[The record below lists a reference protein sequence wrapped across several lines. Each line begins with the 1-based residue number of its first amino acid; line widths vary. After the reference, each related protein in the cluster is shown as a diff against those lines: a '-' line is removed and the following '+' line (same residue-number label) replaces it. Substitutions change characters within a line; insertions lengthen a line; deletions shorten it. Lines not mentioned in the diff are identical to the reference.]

1 MLNRKSGFTNSTKK
15 DTCTHVKRRFTGVAQ
30 NSYQNSPIV
39 LVDVRKMSIFRA
51 YDIRGIYGKDLT
63 DEVMK
68 KIGMAVGTYS
78 PGDFTVGRDFREH
91 SDQLEKAF
99 ISGLI
104 TTGSNAHL
112 IGTCPASLC
121 VFANWR
127 LKNNVA
133 AYITASHLPAEWNGV
148 KFFHQD
154 GVGFFENENKKLEE
168 IHTSGPFKEGK
179 GSIKKVEGMEEKY
192 TDFILERIKPK
203 RLKAVVDFGNGAAC
217 LTVPKILKNFD
228 FEAKYLYDWPDPTF
242 PNRDPEPKPES
253 LTVLCRKVVED
264 EADLGIAFDADGD
277 RALFVDEKGKV
288 MMAEQSAVFFMRD
301 IMKTQRGPIVAN
313 IECSSLIDDEAKKY
327 GQPVFRIPVGHTFLV
342 QQTKK
347 HNAVL
352 GVEKSGHICV
362 PKFYWFDD
370 AIINSI
376 YMIEIVS
383 KLGRKVS
390 EIQEEMPIE
399 YFERIEIDSTDETK
413 FEIVEKIKEE
423 AMKNYE
429 KITTIDGVRIDFPDS
444 WALIRASNTSPKLR
458 LTVEAKNEERL
469 RELKKEMITLITGAR
484 AKCEQ

>member
-1 MLNRKSGFTNSTKK
+1 
-15 DTCTHVKRRFTGVAQ
+15 
-30 NSYQNSPIV
+30 
-39 LVDVRKMSIFRA
+39 MSIFRA

-63 DEVMK
+63 DEIMK
-68 KIGMAVGTYS
+68 KIGMAVGTHN
-78 PGDFTVGRDFREH
+78 PGNFTVGRDFREH

-127 LKNNVA
+127 LKNDVA
-133 AYITASHLPAEWNGV
+133 SYITASHLPAEWNGV

-168 IHTSGPFKEGK
+168 IHASGPFRRGK
-179 GSIKKVEGMEEKY
+179 GSIRKVEGMEEEY
-192 TDFILERIKPK
+192 TNFIMDRIRPK
-203 RLKAVVDFGNGAAC
+203 KLKVVVDFGNGAAC
-217 LTVPKILKNFD
+217 LIVPKILKKLGV
-228 FEAKYLYDWPDPTF
+228 EAKFLFDRPDPTF

-253 LTVLCRKVVED
+253 LIALCKKVAE
-264 EADLGIAFDADGD
+264 EKADLGIAFDADGD

-288 MMAEQSAVFFMRD
+288 MMTEQSAVLLIKD
-301 IMKTQRGPIVAN
+301 IMRTKRGPVVAN
-313 IECSSLIDDEAKKY
+313 IECSSLIEDEAKKY
-327 GQPVFRIPVGHTFLV
+327 GETVFRIPVGHTFLV

-347 HNAVL
+347 HNAVF

-383 KLGRKVS
+383 NLGRTVS
-390 EIQEEMPIE
+390 EVLEEMPIE
-399 YFERIEIDSTDETK
+399 FFERVEIDSTDEKK
-413 FEIVEKIKEE
+413 FEVINEIKEK
-423 AMKNYE
+423 AIKSYE

-458 LTVEAKNEERL
+458 LSIEAKDENRL
-469 RELKKEMITLITGAR
+469 HELRKEMMDLITSVMR
-484 AKCEQ
+484 KYAK